1 MKLVKRKFWGS
12 AAKVRKIIGEQE
24 RKKIQKESKMKKL
37 QDLVAKQ
44 FEASQKIT
52 QILQGYQEVS
62 LDNIQVSQTTKVPV
76 IINIDRKPKFAFS
89 GLH

>member
-37 QDLVAKQ
+37 
-44 FEASQKIT
+44 
-52 QILQGYQEVS
+52 
-62 LDNIQVSQTTKVPV
+62 
-76 IINIDRKPKFAFS
+76 
-89 GLH
+89 